1 MEICGS
7 TIEGLSVQQRI
18 GDIEINANNI
28 NYAPTTLSGGLTTVK
43 GSGRVRL
50 IGANLPMA
58 SGDFIVSEQSGDI
71 NLQEARVSDIQ
82 VVNSTGSVTIINVLT
97 DSDTSI
103 FGQLGDVILDKMNIS
118 GDVILQNNF
127 GLLTLSALR
136 SNGDF
141 AVVTQTGYTVL
152 LDFNFIG
159 DITISGV
166 AGNVTMKD
174 TDFTLNDLSLQ
185 LVTGDVIVQNVNLN
199 GDLAISQVGGNV
211 VLKDSNFMLEVVSIL
226 LITGDLTVQNNIQLN
241 LLVQEVS
248 GMV

>member
-1 MEICGS
+1 M
-7 TIEGLSVQQRI
+7 
-18 GDIEINANNI
+18 
-28 NYAPTTLSGGLTTVK
+28 K

-71 NLQEARVSDIQ
+71 DLQEARVSDIQ
-82 VVNSTGSVTIINVLT
+82 VVNSTGSVTIIDVLT

-103 FGQLGDVILDKMNIS
+103 SRQLGDVILDKMNIS

-127 GLLTLSALR
+127 GLLTLSALPLGS

-141 AVVTQTGYTVL
+141 AVVTQTGNTVL

-159 DITISGV
+159 DVTISGV
-166 AGNVTMKD
+166 TGNVTMKD

-185 LVTGDVIVQNVNLN
+185 LVTSDVIVQNVNLH
-199 GDLAISQVGGNV
+199 GDLYSYQ
-211 VLKDSNFMLEVVSIL
+211 S
-226 LITGDLTVQNNIQLN
+226 
-241 LLVQEVS
+241 S
-248 GMV
+248 GRKCSTEGQQFYARSCLHSFDHW